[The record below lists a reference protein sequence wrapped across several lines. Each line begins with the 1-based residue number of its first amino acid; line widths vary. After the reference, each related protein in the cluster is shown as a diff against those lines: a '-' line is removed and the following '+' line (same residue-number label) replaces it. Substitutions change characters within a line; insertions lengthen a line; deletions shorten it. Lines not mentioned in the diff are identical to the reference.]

1 MRETTVCRYRN
12 GDSIAR
18 ESLRSV
24 SKWKQ
29 KRYSS
34 SFCAPSMSTFQ
45 PRVRNMGSP
54 VSIRLILFFSPKDSS
69 CSDWPPILPVECS
82 SFDWTRIE
90 CQVRKEGGIAKDC
103 DQASVKEELFEVIT
117 LQIKITF
124 QEDET
129 GCRLVL
135 QHRR

>member
-1 MRETTVCRYRN
+1 METET
-12 GDSIAR
+12 
-18 ESLRSV
+18 LFFLFL
-24 SKWKQ
+24 
-29 KRYSS
+29 S
-34 SFCAPSMSTFQ
+34 SFHVALSTQGKQHGITNIDSLDIF
-45 PRVRNMGSP
+45 SP
-54 VSIRLILFFSPKDSS
+54 PKDSS

-103 DQASVKEELFEVIT
+103 DQASVKEELFEVVT
-117 LQIKITF
+117 LERKINF
-124 QEDET
+124 QEDEE